1 MKKNIIFL
9 TALLVL
15 LMTAGVGHAWAQSK
29 TAYAVLTDNDEG
41 KKTLTFKYEDFTP
54 DNTTSWDVTNTGT
67 STPGWYTSGDYK
79 NITKVVFDESFA
91 DARPKSSYGWF
102 FCCENLTTITG
113 LEYLNTSQVITMHDM
128 FYCCSKLESLD
139 LSNFNTSQV
148 TDMGDMFIGCSG
160 LTSLDVSHFN
170 TSKVKNMKYM
180 FEDCSSLTSLD
191 VSHFITNNVT
201 SMSSMFRGCSGLT
214 SLDLSH
220 FNTSKVTDMNNM
232 FNGCSSLTSLDV
244 SNFNTSNVTDMYG
257 MFWGCSNLTSL
268 DVSNF
273 NTSQVTDMS
282 WMFYCCSNLTNLDL
296 SNFNTSQVEEMYD
309 MFNGCSS
316 LTSLD
321 VSSFNT
327 SKVGKMGDMF
337 NGCSRLTSLAIGSGF
352 TVGGT
357 TDTKYMF
364 ESCDGLATGT
374 LYVRGTTEPDIAQYI
389 FGTETG
395 IDTGVFTDG
404 TLITEADLAP
414 DMSTPFTWHGGTF
427 TTVKKMTTYAVLT
440 GGGSNKTL
448 TFKYEEHELGA
459 NEWDVSDKVTTYP
472 GWYTLDECENIT
484 QVVFEP
490 SFADARPKSCYMWFY
505 NFQNL
510 TTITGIEYLNTSQVK
525 SMWYMFDGCSSLT
538 SLDLSHFNTSQVT
551 TMDTMFRDCESLTSL
566 DVSSF
571 NTSQVEYM
579 YNMFEWCRGLTS
591 LAIGKDFTV
600 GGGTKT
606 TKMFDGCTKL
616 ANGTLYV
623 KGATAPSIDQDIF
636 GIFTNG
642 TLITDMTKE
651 QLGITESTSPYH
663 WKGGTFTT
671 VKENTFFAVLTDNAE
686 GKKTLT
692 FKYGEHDLSA
702 TNEWDVTNTGSS
714 DPGWYSEKGKIT
726 QVVFDKSFADA
737 RPKSCYSWFS
747 NFPNLTTIT
756 GIENLNTSEVTD
768 MSKMFRGCIALTS
781 LDLSHFDTSQV
792 TNMNSMF
799 RGCSGL
805 TKLDLSSF
813 NTSQVTNMN
822 YMFYGCSCLT
832 DLDVSQLNTGKVT
845 EMGCLFGSCIALTS
859 LDVSHFDTSQVTN
872 MQSMFSICKS
882 LTSLDVSHFNTSEV
896 IDMAGMFEYC
906 ENLTSLDVSSF
917 NTSQV
922 IDMDLMFKGC
932 TKLKSL
938 CIGKDFTIKNST
950 NTGFMLEEC
959 IALSTGTLY
968 VKGTSAPSIAKD
980 IFGVFTNGTLVTA
993 ISQTDLGYT
1002 GPDADGKYTW
1012 KGGTFSKPMQ
1022 LANKLGAN
1030 VTVTFYDGGAAEPI
1044 GFDVTAPG
1052 TPVTSA
1058 DAGQWIVMHIV
1069 PAEGYWTDAQLLMAS
1084 EAVASL
1090 ARTRAPG
1097 FDLGQIPTLLKR
1109 DLVDPA
1115 DPSSGTRYDG
1125 AGWYYYQIPADHTYA
1140 AGYTTSVIDGYV
1152 VKKFNLSIDPVTK
1165 NGTVFT
1171 VAGTKDDYTTLSGWT
1186 VEFTY
1191 DQLSYKFD
1199 ALPHSPTL
1207 QSVVIKKAGIQI
1219 FELTGTDITNQVKVP
1234 EAKVSIFPQHS
1245 LNLEPANV
1253 EYTWFK
1259 GSVSSTVACF
1269 EITVPFK
1276 GSGTTGD
1283 PWQIETT
1290 ADLNLLSK
1298 CTNVGGYSFRDECL
1312 KQLADI
1318 DMNGITDF
1326 QPIAMGNGEGVDF
1339 NGSYNGDGKTIKN
1352 LTYQQKSSEA
1362 NGYAGL
1368 FGYVEDGTV
1377 QNVSLE
1383 NCQFSAS
1390 YKTLAMGGIAGY
1402 LKQGTI
1408 SGCTVKGNSSVKGLY
1423 DGCATGA
1430 IVGQLGD
1437 AGTLSKNYYT
1447 YDVSVGNSSGTATG
1461 YVKRGYWKTTAWDD
1475 VNDATEGAMLLV
1487 RKATLPAASANGSTV
1502 TFNEVTKGTDRYDRT
1517 GDDFYYAVGQSVT
1530 INVTTG
1536 KQTETTDI
1544 RTFYDELSTL
1554 TMNGSDIK
1562 EKLAFTMPDV
1572 DATIAASFSTSTWF
1586 TIDTNQKEW
1595 MSFYHEWENTAPAN
1609 YTVSDGSDTGKT
1621 IGVKTITGV
1630 NLQTGDMTPADL
1642 GGVSYNGV
1650 PTLFYCE
1657 GNLPEKLKFTP
1668 NTTATNSVTPYSK
1681 FTGTTKALTAADLD
1695 ALGNGLY
1702 VMNSLGEF
1710 IRAYDHTG
1718 GLAAHRCYINLGS
1731 EAAPARLRITD
1742 ETVGISHVDIDF
1754 IDDAWY
1760 SLDGRKLDSKPTKKG
1775 LYINGGRKVVIK

>member
-15 LMTAGVGHAWAQSK
+15 LMSSTGAWA
-29 TAYAVLTDNDEG
+29 TDYFVAEFSG
-41 KKTLTFKYEDFTP
+41 STLTFKKTTTAP
-54 DNTTSWDVTNTGT
+54 DNSTSWDVSNTGN
-67 STPGWYTSGDYK
+67 STPGWSSERG
-79 NITKVVFDESFA
+79 NITQVVFDPSFA
-91 DARPKSSYGWF
+91 DARPKSCYNWFSYF
-102 FCCENLTTITG
+102 RNLTTILG
-113 LEYLNTSQVITMHDM
+113 IENLNTS
-128 FYCCSKLESLD
+128 E
-139 LSNFNTSQV
+139 V
-148 TDMGDMFIGCSG
+148 TDMGAMFSGCSS

-170 TSKVKNMKYM
+170 TSQVKYM
-180 FEDCSSLTSLD
+180 YGM
-191 VSHFITNNVT
+191 FI
-201 SMSSMFRGCSGLT
+201 GCSNLT
-214 SLDLSH
+214 SLDLST

-232 FNGCSSLTSLDV
+232 FNGCSSLTSLDLSYFRTYV
-244 SNFNTSNVTDMYG
+244 CGSMRS
-257 MFWGCSNLTSL
+257 MFEGCSSLTSL
-268 DVSNF
+268 DLSSF
-273 NTSQVTDMS
+273 NTSQVKKMYH
-282 WMFYCCSNLTNLDL
+282 MFSDCSSLASLDL
-296 SNFNTSQVEEMYD
+296 SNFNTSQVEYMDY
-309 MFNGCSS
+309 MFEGCSS
-316 LTSLD
+316 LT
-321 VSSFNT
+321 N
-327 SKVGKMGDMF
+327 
-337 NGCSRLTSLAIGSGF
+337 LAIGSGF
-352 TVGGT
+352 TVGGGT
-357 TDTKYMF
+357 NITDMF
-364 ESCDGLATGT
+364 SGCTNLATGT
-374 LYVRGTTEPDIAQYI
+374 LKVIGTTAPDIAQ
-389 FGTETG
+389 
-395 IDTGVFTDG
+395 
-404 TLITEADLAP
+404 
-414 DMSTPFTWHGGTF
+414 
-427 TTVKKMTTYAVLT
+427 
-440 GGGSNKTL
+440 
-448 TFKYEEHELGA
+448 
-459 NEWDVSDKVTTYP
+459 
-472 GWYTLDECENIT
+472 
-484 QVVFEP
+484 
-490 SFADARPKSCYMWFY
+490 
-505 NFQNL
+505 
-510 TTITGIEYLNTSQVK
+510 
-525 SMWYMFDGCSSLT
+525 
-538 SLDLSHFNTSQVT
+538 
-551 TMDTMFRDCESLTSL
+551 
-566 DVSSF
+566 
-571 NTSQVEYM
+571 
-579 YNMFEWCRGLTS
+579 
-591 LAIGKDFTV
+591 
-600 GGGTKT
+600 
-606 TKMFDGCTKL
+606 
-616 ANGTLYV
+616 
-623 KGATAPSIDQDIF
+623 DIF
-636 GIFTNG
+636 GVLTAG
-642 TLITDMTKE
+642 TLITDKALT
-651 QLGITESTSPYH
+651 ISSP
-663 WKGGTFTT
+663 WKGGTFNT
-671 VKENTFFAVLTDNAE
+671 VKRMTAYAVLTDNDE

-702 TNEWDVTNTGSS
+702 TNEWDVTNTGNSF
-714 DPGWYSEKGKIT
+714 PGWFTSGDYNNIT
-726 QVVFDKSFADA
+726 KVVFDESFADA
-737 RPKSCYSWFS
+737 RPKSCYGWFAECS
-747 NFPNLTTIT
+747 NLTTIT
-756 GIENLNTSEVTD
+756 GLEYPNTSQVTD
-768 MSKMFRGCIALTS
+768 MSCMFLDCSSLTS
-781 LDLSHFDTSQV
+781 LDLS
-792 TNMNSMF
+792 N
-799 RGCSGL
+799 
-805 TKLDLSSF
+805 
-813 NTSQVTNMN
+813 
-822 YMFYGCSCLT
+822 
-832 DLDVSQLNTGKVT
+832 
-845 EMGCLFGSCIALTS
+845 
-859 LDVSHFDTSQVTN
+859 
-872 MQSMFSICKS
+872 
-882 LTSLDVSHFNTSEV
+882 FNTSEV
-896 IDMAGMFEYC
+896 RDMDDMFDGC
-906 ENLTSLDVSSF
+906 SSLTSLDVSSF
-917 NTSQV
+917 NTSNVKNMRYMFYGCSSLTSLDLSHFNTSQV
-922 IDMDLMFKGC
+922 TDMNSMFDLCTSLTSLAIGSGFTVGGGTYTDYMFKNC
-932 TKLKSL
+932 TKLA
-938 CIGKDFTIKNST
+938 D
-950 NTGFMLEEC
+950 
-959 IALSTGTLY
+959 GTLY
-968 VKGTSAPSIAKD
+968 VKGTTPPSIAKD
-980 IFGVFTNGTLVTA
+980 IFGVFTNGTLITDMTA
-993 ISQTDLGYT
+993 ETLGAT
-1002 GPDADGKYTW
+1002 VSGVKYTW

-1030 VTVTFYDGGAAEPI
+1030 ATVTFYKSATKPTED
-1044 GFDVTAPG
+1044 FVDAPG
-1052 TPVTSA
+1052 AEA
-1058 DAGQWIVMHIV
+1058 DIANGGDWIVMHIV
-1069 PAEGYWTDAQLLMAS
+1069 PAVGYWTDAQLLMAS

-1125 AGWYYYQIPADHTYA
+1125 AGWYYYQIPADHTCA
-1140 AGYTTSVIDGYV
+1140 AGYTQSVIDGYV

-1283 PWQIETT
+1283 PWQIETA

-1298 CTNVGGYSFRDECL
+1298 CTNVGGYSFRDKCL

-1408 SGCTVKGNSSVKGLY
+1408 SGCTVEGNSSVKGLPA
-1423 DGCATGA
+1423 GCATGA

-1461 YVKRGYWKTTAWDD
+1461 YAKRGYWKATAWDD

-1487 RKATLPAASANGSTV
+1487 KKATLPAASANGSTV

-1562 EKLAFTMPDV
+1562 EKLAFTMPEV
-1572 DATIAASFSTSTWF
+1572 DATIAATFSTSTWF

-1609 YTVSDGSDTGKT
+1609 YTVSDGSETGKT

-1630 NLQTGDMTPADL
+1630 DLQTGDMTPADL
-1642 GGVSYNGV
+1642 GGISYNGV

-1681 FTGTTKALTAADLD
+1681 FTGTAKALTAADLD